1 MMDILDQILE
11 AKGKRYPSGRGKY
24 STLNKSG
31 KATAMKSKVK
41 VYDTLEKGVCAGYPG
56 QMMSTKGSKR
66 IYVITKQRKKQKS
79 QVPSCSGRVAKG
91 FTPGSSTPSSEFTSI
106 KAHSVRTMRKHGRQ
120 KSKKFEKYKEH
131 K

>member
-1 MMDILDQILE
+1 MDILDHILE

-24 STLNKSG
+24 KTKSKSS
-31 KATAMKSKVK
+31 KATAVKSRVK

-56 QMMSTKGSKR
+56 QMMSTKGSR
-66 IYVITKQRKKQKS
+66 RVYVISKQRKKQKS
-79 QVPSCSGRVAKG
+79 HVPSCSGRIAKG
-91 FTPGSSTPSSEFTSI
+91 FTPGSSTPDSAFSSI
-106 KAHSVRTMRKHGRQ
+106 KAHSVRTMRKHGKQ